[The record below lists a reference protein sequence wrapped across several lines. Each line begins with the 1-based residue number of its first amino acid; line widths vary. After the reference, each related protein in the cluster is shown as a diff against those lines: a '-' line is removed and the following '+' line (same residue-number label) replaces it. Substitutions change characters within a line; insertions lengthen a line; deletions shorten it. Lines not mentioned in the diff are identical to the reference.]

1 MCRAILSKSLI
12 QFSVDGWGYVPS
24 LLFDLRSNY
33 GGGNEDNGNLL
44 QQDVYKHCHTQC
56 PWHSCRPT
64 LTHTFAGYSSTL
76 TDKSGSVSCGLTA
89 LFSWVLGHTRFY
101 LCPPRVCSLVLCMFC
116 NQIPLASK
124 VKLSGVS
131 QSLCQIPR
139 WGNLLWV
146 LQVSLQCENFFGIT
160 VLQFVGCLL
169 GDSVVGLMATSSKR
183 AYATSYVTQ
192 VAAPTAPAPVAD
204 YCWCIPLQETQT

>member
-1 MCRAILSKSLI
+1 MVTSFKRTYAPTVV
-12 QFSVDGWGYVPS
+12 FSVPDPTAVHCWPMPLSEIPRHLQASMVQSLVGT
-24 LLFDLRSNY
+24 LLFSP
-33 GGGNEDNGNLL
+33 GSWCAQGFVCAL
-44 QQDVYKHCHTQC
+44 QE
-56 PWHSCRPT
+56 
-64 LTHTFAGYSSTL
+64 
-76 TDKSGSVSCGLTA
+76 SVSP
-89 LFSWVLGHTRFY
+89 VLWK
-101 LCPPRVCSLVLCMFC
+101 FC
-116 NQIPLASK
+116 NQTPLASK

-146 LQVSLQCENFFGIT
+146 LEVSLQCENFFGIT